1 VKKIIFFILATVLIV
16 AWLVVFITKE
26 KTPNV
31 SVDSTHVDFQEI
43 IQSSGPISA
52 TVIVSNTGKAPLKI
66 NRLSTSCGCTT
77 AKMDLSDLSAGES
90 RDMTITFDPMVH
102 QDEIGSIVRAVYLQ
116 TSDPDEPEIQID
128 VTGIVKK

>member
-1 VKKIIFFILATVLIV
+1 MIA
-16 AWLVVFITKE
+16 AVFIVFTLKE

-43 IQSSGPISA
+43 IQSSGTVSA
-52 TVIVSNTGKAPLKI
+52 TVLVSNTGKAPLKI

-77 AKMDLSDLSAGES
+77 AMMDQSDLAVGES
-90 RDMTITFDPMVH
+90 RKMTITFDPLVH
-102 QDEIGSIVRAVYLQ
+102 KDEIGPIVRAVYLQ

-128 VTGIVKK
+128 VTGVVKK